1 MCHLAFVKTVTEGD
15 SKFKKKKKELTVA
28 SFVSRS
34 LCVTDNNFST
44 ATLGTFGIW
53 LKEKQY

>member
-1 MCHLAFVKTVTEGD
+1 MFHLAFVKTVTAGD
-15 SKFKKKKKELTVA
+15 SKFKEKQEKKKKGLTVA

-44 ATLGTFGIW
+44 ATLGTFGI
-53 LKEKQY
+53 